1 MDRLQEKLQRNLQE
15 TFGQQIADLRRE
27 HATGFGDL
35 RREHSAEFADL
46 RREHSA
52 EFADLRREIAIN
64 GRLLPFQIIR
74 EDIFNQRGGLGD
86 TNTIAT
92 PNEVTHGGNVVEDVI
107 WINEKASSATTEQ
120 NQRWNRT
127 F

>member
-27 HATGFGDL
+27 HATG
-35 RREHSAEFADL
+35 FADL